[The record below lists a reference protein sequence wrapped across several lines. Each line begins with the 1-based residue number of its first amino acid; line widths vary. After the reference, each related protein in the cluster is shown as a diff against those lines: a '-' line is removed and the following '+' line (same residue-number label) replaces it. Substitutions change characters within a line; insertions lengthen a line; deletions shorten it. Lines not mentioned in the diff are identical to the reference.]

1 MIKSEKL
8 YKRVKKDLFFVRS
21 LEQSRVL
28 PLFFD
33 WLTKVYERV
42 KEDLPK
48 MTVYTLSDHPLFMP
62 GEIGARKGV
71 EGIKFIIITNNN
83 KTFLTSLTNKNVS

>member
-48 MTVYTLSDHPLFMP
+48 MTVYTLSDHPL
-62 GEIGARKGV
+62 EIGARKGV